1 MDVEV
6 EERDEQVEEDIW
18 DQLYDIFNE
27 DRLNEQKVLLL
38 LLLLLLLRGTKTS
51 REVEMLSILTLVVGS
66 WR

>member
-38 LLLLLLLRGTKTS
+38 LLRGTKTS

>member
-38 LLLLLLLRGTKTS
+38 LLLLLRGTKTS